1 MFTEPAVTNGQVLVH
16 ILDRTIMPNIESG
29 QNILFLDAF
38 LAHFGAPM
46 QEWLEQP
53 NVSSKIGLKGIAA
66 HLTKYVIDSQSKSN
80 IIFLHHRYVQLGDVG
95 FQCLI
100 SCRLSA

>member
-46 QEWLEQP
+46 QEWLEQT
-53 NVSSKIGLKGIAA
+53 NVSSRIGLKGIAA
-66 HLTKYVIDSQSKSN
+66 HLTKYVIDSQSKT
-80 IIFLHHRYVQLGDVG
+80 
-95 FQCLI
+95 
-100 SCRLSA
+100 